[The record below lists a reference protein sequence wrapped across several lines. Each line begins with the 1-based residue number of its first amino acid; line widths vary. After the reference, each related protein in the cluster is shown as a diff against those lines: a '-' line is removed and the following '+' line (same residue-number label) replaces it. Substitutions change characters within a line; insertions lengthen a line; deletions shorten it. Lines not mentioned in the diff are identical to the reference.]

1 MRLATIAAITF
12 LAVIGVTVGASLA
25 AGGSSHALSETSS
38 VAAAPLP
45 TATYVSELGPVSVHP
60 PRQSITL
67 PASGSGSAVA
77 GIAWSKFAG
86 IALVIAGALMIQGA
100 LSPRRTPAP

>member
-1 MRLATIAAITF
+1 MRLATIAAITL
-12 LAVIGVTVGASLA
+12 LAVVGLTVGLSL

-67 PASGSGSAVA
+67 PASGTAGVVA

-86 IALVIAGALMIQGA
+86 IALVIVGALMIHGA
-100 LSPRRTPAP
+100 LSLRRTPAP